1 MKNTWIYRGLQNLQE
16 KPLDCDSFSF
26 KSAFFTSIALPFI
39 TVTIATIVVIIGFIY
54 LLISPLMLIKDIY
67 DIYYKLTEKRR
78 LRKEEEEKQR
88 KLKEEEENL
97 KSDLKTWLN
106 GYKERLTGKDFY
118 ILIHKITGEKL
129 EIQYKNITTFLYYFL
144 VKHNLEFNTYYG
156 NYLVCGVNRRR
167 SINDLYLISKY
178 YFPTLTLEEL
188 ILALNDLIGDRQI
201 CTQYCTTINKYV
213 FYSTA
218 ISSHHS
224 TAHSLEFTN
233 NSKLNFYNLIKYLK
247 DEQKNKNLSSLSRS

>member
-16 KPLDCDSFSF
+16 EPLGCDSFSF
-26 KSAFFTSIALPFI
+26 KSAFFTAIALPFI
-39 TVTIATIVVIIGFIY
+39 TVFLAVVVIFVGFFY

-78 LRKEEEEKQR
+78 LKKEEKEKQR

-106 GYKERLTGKDFY
+106 GYKGVLRDKDFY
-118 ILIHKITGEKL
+118 ILKHRITDEKL
-129 EIQYKNITTFLYYFL
+129 EIPYKNIATFLYYFL
-144 VKHNLEFNTYYG
+144 TKHNLEFNTYYG

-167 SINDLYLISKY
+167 SIHDLYLISKH

-188 ILALNDLIGDRQI
+188 ILNLNSLIEQRKI

-213 FYSTA
+213 FYSTGV
-218 ISSHHS
+218 SSHHS

-247 DEQKNKNLSSLSRS
+247 DEQKNNNLSSLSGS

>member
-16 KPLDCDSFSF
+16 EPLGCDSFSY

-39 TVTIATIVVIIGFIY
+39 TVFVGIVAVIAGFFY
-54 LLISPLMLIKDIY
+54 LLISPLMLFKDIY

-78 LRKEEEEKQR
+78 LQKEEEEKQR

-106 GYKERLTGKDFY
+106 GYKGLLRYKNYYTLVHKD
-118 ILIHKITGEKL
+118 IGEKL
-129 EIQYKNITTFLYYFL
+129 EIPYENITTFLYYFL
-144 VKHNLEFNTYYG
+144 IKHNLEFNTHYG

-167 SINDLYLISKY
+167 SIHDLYLISKN

-188 ILALNDLIGDRQI
+188 ILALNNLIENRQI

-213 FYSTA
+213 FYSTG

-224 TAHSLEFTN
+224 TTHSLEFTN
-233 NSKLNFYNLIKYLK
+233 NPKLNFYNLIKYLK
-247 DEQKNKNLSSLSRS
+247 DEQKNNNLSSLSGS

>member
-16 KPLDCDSFSF
+16 EPLGNRSLSF
-26 KSAFFTSIALPFI
+26 KSGFFTAIVLPFI
-39 TVTIATIVVIIGFIY
+39 IVFLAAVAIFIGFFY

-67 DIYYKLTEKRR
+67 DIYYKLTEKKR

-97 KSDLKTWLN
+97 KSDLKKWLN
-106 GYKERLTGKDFY
+106 GYKGVLRRNNYFTLKHTV
-118 ILIHKITGEKL
+118 TGEKL
-129 EIQYKNITTFLYYFL
+129 EIPYKNIATFLYYFL
-144 VKHNLEFNTYYG
+144 TKHNSEFNTYSG

-167 SINDLYLISKY
+167 SIHDLYLISKH

-188 ILALNDLIGDRQI
+188 ILSLNALIERREI

-213 FYSTA
+213 FYSTSV
-218 ISSHHS
+218 SSHHS

-247 DEQKNKNLSSLSRS
+247 DEQKNNNLSSLSGS